1 MAKKDEKVKR
11 LQELAVILGREPD
24 ISGSTEEII
33 QRLKEWEEEA
43 GSQSETVDTVP
54 EISPDENVNTDE
66 TDSSDKPQSGM
77 VRVRALCTLHID
89 ALSPDSERPLELVKK
104 GELVRIP
111 AGLLDEM
118 TKDGLVD
125 RA

>member
-24 ISGSTEEII
+24 ISGSAAEIS
-33 QRLKEWEEEA
+33 QRVKEWEEEA
-43 GSQSETVDTVP
+43 GSQSETAS
-54 EISPDENVNTDE
+54 EISPTENVNTDE
-66 TDSSDKPQSGM
+66 TDSSDKPQAGM
-77 VRVRALCTLHID
+77 VMVRALCTLHID
-89 ALSPDSERPLELVKK
+89 ALSPDSDRTLELVKK
-104 GELVRIP
+104 GDLVRIP

-118 TKDGLVD
+118 IEDGLVD

>member
-11 LQELAVILGREPD
+11 LQELAEILGREPD

-33 QRLKEWEEEA
+33 QRLKEWEEEV
-43 GSQSETVDTVP
+43 GSQSETVDTAS
-54 EISPDENVNTDE
+54 EISPTENVNTDE
-66 TDSSDKPQSGM
+66 TDGSDKPQVGIVM
-77 VRVRALCTLHID
+77 VRALCTLHID

-104 GELVRIP
+104 GDRVRIP
-111 AGLLDEM
+111 ASLLDEM
-118 TKDGLVD
+118 IEDGLVD

>member
-1 MAKKDEKVKR
+1 MAKKNEKVKR

-43 GSQSETVDTVP
+43 GSQSETVDTAP
-54 EISPDENVNTDE
+54 EISPAENVNTDE
-66 TDSSDKPQSGM
+66 TDGSDKPQAGM

-89 ALSPDSERPLELVKK
+89 ALSPDSARLLELVKK
-104 GELVRIP
+104 GDLVRISE
-111 AGLLDEM
+111 GLLDEM
-118 TKDGLVD
+118 TKDGLVE